1 MKKIFTTALVVVV
14 AAVAVTAGERE
25 DLLKKFEKEYADIE
39 KKFLKDAE
47 TTVELVGAAGECSNV
62 AEKHLFQAFDY
73 KLRHTKNPAERL
85 QLIEDFY
92 KLSKE
97 IQTLHLTPRE
107 NMGSLAGMWI
117 YHGKA
122 HLMRQQIAVWMLD
135 TEAEK
140 RWKRIANASLVLKG
154 QNIEFERGKAK
165 FAAVMFDEKVT
176 LEVVL
181 FPKDTFAY
189 LNRDFAIIRSD
200 IQFAGNDDFSTV
212 YLVELKQG
220 KLQVAAQFKMP
231 CFTHWKLQGN
241 KLTIFDSN
249 NNAKEEFIFSTAVS

>member
-1 MKKIFTTALVVVV
+1 MKKSFITALVVVI

-25 DLLKKFEKEYADIE
+25 DLLKKFEQEYAVAENELSE
-39 KKFLKDAE
+39 KAE

-62 AEKHLFQAFDY
+62 SEKHLFQAFDY

-85 QLIEDFY
+85 QLIEDFH

-117 YHGKA
+117 YHSKA

-140 RWKRIANASLVLKG
+140 RWKRIANAPLVLKG
-154 QNIEFERGKAK
+154 QNIELERGKAK
-165 FAAVMFDEKVT
+165 FEAVMYDT

-212 YLVELKQG
+212 YLCELKQG
-220 KLQVAAQFKMP
+220 KLQVAAQLKMP
-231 CFTHWKLQGN
+231 YFAKWDLQGN

-249 NNAKEEFIFSTAVS
+249 NAKEEFIF

>member
-1 MKKIFTTALVVVV
+1 MKKFFTTAWVVIF

-25 DLLKKFEKEYADIE
+25 DLLKKFEQEYAAAETELSE
-39 KKFLKDAE
+39 KAE
-47 TTVELVGAAGECSNV
+47 TTIELVGGAGECSNV
-62 AEKHLFQAFDY
+62 AEKHLFLAFDY
-73 KLRHTKNPAERL
+73 KLRHTTDAAERL
-85 QLIEDFY
+85 QLIEDFH

-97 IQTLHLTPRE
+97 IQTLHLTPRK

-117 YHGKA
+117 YHSKA

-140 RWKRIANASLVLKG
+140 RWQRIANTPFILNDGKI
-154 QNIEFERGKAK
+154 IELERGKAK
-165 FAAVMFDEKVT
+165 FDAVMYEPQVT
-176 LEVVL
+176 LEIVL
-181 FPKDTFAY
+181 FPQNTFTHRG
-189 LNRDFAIIRSD
+189 RDFAIIRTD
-200 IQFAGNDDFSTV
+200 IQFAGNDDFSTT
-212 YLVELKQG
+212 YLCEKKKG

-249 NNAKEEFIFSTAVS
+249 NNAKEEFIF